1 MVSLDE
7 AVIARLDRHGERFE
21 ILVDPE
27 LAHEFK
33 EGEKK
38 PELSEILAVEDVF
51 KDAHKGDRAS
61 SEHLNE
67 AFGTHDVL
75 EVVIQIL
82 EKGEIQLTTE
92 QRKKMQEE
100 KRKQIVALIS
110 RNCINPVNKTPH
122 PPQRIE
128 IAMEEVKVNIDP
140 FKSAEAQVNE
150 VIKEL
155 RPILPIRIE
164 MAQIAVKTSANHY
177 GKLVGEIRSYGKVLK
192 EEWSKAGEW
201 ICLVEIP
208 AGLQIEFF
216 DMLNSRTH
224 GEVQTKLMNQGGSN
238 KT

>member
-1 MVSLDE
+1 MVSLDD

-21 ILVDPE
+21 IFVEPE
-27 LAHEFK
+27 LAHDFR

-38 PELSEILAVEDVF
+38 PELSEVLAVEEIF

-61 SEHLNE
+61 DEHLTE
-67 AFGTHDVL
+67 AFGTSDVMQ
-75 EVVIQIL
+75 IAIIIL

-110 RNCINPVNKTPH
+110 RNCINPVSKTPH

-128 IAMEEVKVNIDP
+128 LAMEEVKVNVDP
-140 FKSAEAQVNE
+140 FKSAESQIND

-155 RPILPIRIE
+155 RPVLPIRME
-164 MAQIAVKTSANHY
+164 TTQIAVKTEAAHY
-177 GKLVGEIRSYGKVLK
+177 GKLVGEIRSFGKVMR
-192 EEWSKAGEW
+192 EEWTKGGQW
-201 ICLVEIP
+201 ICIVEIP
-208 AGLQIEFF
+208 AGLQIDFF

-224 GEVQTKLMNQGGSN
+224 GEVETKILEH
-238 KT
+238 